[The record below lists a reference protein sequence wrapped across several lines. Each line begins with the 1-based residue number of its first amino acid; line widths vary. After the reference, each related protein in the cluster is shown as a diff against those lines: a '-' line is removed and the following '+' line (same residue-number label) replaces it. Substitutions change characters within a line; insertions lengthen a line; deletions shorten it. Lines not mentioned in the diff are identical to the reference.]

1 MTDRLND
8 YDWYSVP
15 VHKPSRPIQP
25 MTIPRK
31 RWTPPA
37 IPRVTVPDLPKWEP
51 SRPPTD
57 VQAWLSARLDEW
69 ADLHQRADAWLAD
82 RRAG

>member
-1 MTDRLND
+1 MSDRLD
-8 YDWYSVP
+8 RFPWYTEAVP
-15 VHKPSRPIQP
+15 HDRGKPVP
-25 MTIPRK
+25 MTVPRK

-37 IPRVTVPDLPKWEP
+37 IPRVTVPDLPEWDP

-69 ADLHQRADAWLAD
+69 ADMRARAEAWAAE
-82 RRAG
+82 RRGA